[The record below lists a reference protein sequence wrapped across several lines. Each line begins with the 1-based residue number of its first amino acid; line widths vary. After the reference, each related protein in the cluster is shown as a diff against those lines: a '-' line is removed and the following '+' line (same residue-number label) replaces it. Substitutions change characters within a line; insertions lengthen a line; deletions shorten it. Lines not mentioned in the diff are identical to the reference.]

1 MRPARS
7 GHWSVVVGSPD
18 RTIGFDGPGCAT
30 RGPGLRVT
38 RKVFVNRNVDVV
50 FGYLTSPVDEPR
62 WRGSV
67 LRNTP
72 DEPGVLRLG
81 STGDSLLRFMGR
93 EVEVPWEIVEF
104 TDDARLCREYKSRV
118 RGGRDL
124 YMLQPFGIGST
135 IVEVEL
141 QVEASGLVGLL
152 TSSRR
157 SSMERELRADL
168 QRLKAVLE
176 TS

>member
-1 MRPARS
+1 M
-7 GHWSVVVGSPD
+7 
-18 RTIGFDGPGCAT
+18 
-30 RGPGLRVT
+30 RVT
-38 RKVFVNRNVDVV
+38 RKVFINRNVDVV
-50 FGYLTSPVDEPR
+50 FGYLASPVNEPR

-81 STGDSLLRFMGR
+81 STGDSLIRFMGR
-93 EVEVPWEIVEF
+93 EVDVHWEIAEFVE
-104 TDDARLCREYKSRV
+104 DSRLCREYRSGV

-124 YMLQPFGIGST
+124 YVLQPFGIGST

-157 SSMERELRADL
+157 SSMQHELRADL
-168 QRLKAVLE
+168 QRLKVVLE
-176 TS
+176 SN

>member
-1 MRPARS
+1 
-7 GHWSVVVGSPD
+7 
-18 RTIGFDGPGCAT
+18 
-30 RGPGLRVT
+30 
-38 RKVFVNRNVDVV
+38 
-50 FGYLTSPVDEPR
+50 
-62 WRGSV
+62 
-67 LRNTP
+67 
-72 DEPGVLRLG
+72 
-81 STGDSLLRFMGR
+81 
-93 EVEVPWEIVEF
+93 
-104 TDDARLCREYKSRV
+104 
-118 RGGRDL
+118 
-124 YMLQPFGIGST
+124 MLQPFGIGST

>member
-1 MRPARS
+1 M
-7 GHWSVVVGSPD
+7 
-18 RTIGFDGPGCAT
+18 
-30 RGPGLRVT
+30 
-38 RKVFVNRNVDVV
+38 DVV
-50 FGYLTSPVDEPR
+50 FGYLTSPVNEPR

-81 STGDSLLRFMGR
+81 STGGSLLRFMGR

>member
-1 MRPARS
+1 M
-7 GHWSVVVGSPD
+7 
-18 RTIGFDGPGCAT
+18 
-30 RGPGLRVT
+30 RVT

-176 TS
+176 TN

>member
-1 MRPARS
+1 MRIE
-7 GHWSVVVGSPD
+7 SVVTSSSPD

-38 RKVFVNRNVDVV
+38 RKVFINRNVDVV
-50 FGYLTSPVDEPR
+50 FGYLTSPVNEPR

-104 TDDARLCREYKSRV
+104 TNDARLCREYKSRV

>member
-1 MRPARS
+1 M
-7 GHWSVVVGSPD
+7 
-18 RTIGFDGPGCAT
+18 
-30 RGPGLRVT
+30 
-38 RKVFVNRNVDVV
+38 V
-50 FGYLTSPVDEPR
+50 FGYLTSPVNEPR

>member
-1 MRPARS
+1 M
-7 GHWSVVVGSPD
+7 
-18 RTIGFDGPGCAT
+18 
-30 RGPGLRVT
+30 RVT
-38 RKVFVNRNVDVV
+38 RKVFINRDVDVV
-50 FGYLTSPVDEPR
+50 FGYLASPVNEPR

-81 STGDSLLRFMGR
+81 STGDSLIRFMGR
-93 EVEVPWEIVEF
+93 EVDVPWEIVEF
-104 TDDARLCREYKSRV
+104 VEDSRLCREYRSGV

-124 YMLQPFGIGST
+124 YVLQPFGIGST

-168 QRLKAVLE
+168 ERLKVVLE
-176 TS
+176 SN